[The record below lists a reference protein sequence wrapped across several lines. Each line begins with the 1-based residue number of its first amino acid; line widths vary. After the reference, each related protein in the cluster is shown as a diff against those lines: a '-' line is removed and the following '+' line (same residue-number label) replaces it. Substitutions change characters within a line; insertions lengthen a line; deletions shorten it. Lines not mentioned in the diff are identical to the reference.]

1 MFGKLLKVSE
11 TGSSETSIQ
20 QNGPNCMSQNT
31 FVNQPSLLHLVGSA
45 NETLVSVD
53 DVPTQALLDS
63 GCMVTCINKSFVQK
77 QFGSLPKYPI
87 GDILSDKLPYQEFV
101 ELEIGLPVDGSI
113 NSVGTFP
120 VLISPDTTYNLKV
133 PMLIGTNVLDKFY
146 DQMMSRF
153 GDEFPKEL
161 DKPVSVA
168 LQTIGLRR
176 RLRRRHLEKSDGIY
190 GLVRSKESICLCGT

>member
-20 QNGPNCMSQNT
+20 QTGPNCMSQNT

-45 NETLVSVD
+45 NETPVSV

-63 GCMVTCINKSFVQK
+63 GSMVTCINKSFVQK

-87 GDILSDKLPYQEFV
+87 GDILSVKGPLDDKLPYQEFV

-113 NSVGTFP
+113 NSVGKFP

-133 PMLIGTNVLDKFY
+133 PMLIGWHKC
-146 DQMMSRF
+146 S
-153 GDEFPKEL
+153 
-161 DKPVSVA
+161 
-168 LQTIGLRR
+168 
-176 RLRRRHLEKSDGIY
+176 
-190 GLVRSKESICLCGT
+190 